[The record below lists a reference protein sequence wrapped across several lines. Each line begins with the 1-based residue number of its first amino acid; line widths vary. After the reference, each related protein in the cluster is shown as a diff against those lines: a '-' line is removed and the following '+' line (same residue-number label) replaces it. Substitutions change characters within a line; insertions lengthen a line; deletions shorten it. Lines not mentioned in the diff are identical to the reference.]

1 MVLTINKKTKK
12 EDINKILKK
21 ASTKIKKEGFDI
33 KKITK
38 PVKSFVGIDAVKYQ
52 REIRDV
58 E

>member
-21 ASTKIKKEGFDI
+21 ASTKTKKEGFDA

-38 PVKSFVGIDAVKYQ
+38 PVKSFVGIDSVKYQ
-52 REIRDV
+52 REIRDA